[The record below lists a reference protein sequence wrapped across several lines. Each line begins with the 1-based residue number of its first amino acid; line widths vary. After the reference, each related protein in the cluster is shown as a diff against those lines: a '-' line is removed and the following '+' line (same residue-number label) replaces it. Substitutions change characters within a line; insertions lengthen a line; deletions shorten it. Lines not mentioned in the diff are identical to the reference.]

1 MDDPAREDMDAVSP
15 VRLYGGSIA
24 IVSGLYAVILSLT
37 PTQMTMGAWFMLI
50 LGIIVLAHGILL
62 VTPLVNRLETI
73 SGPLM
78 LLYAAL
84 MLLHQAW
91 LGIQSMGTDEMM
103 GMGAMTWDPG
113 MVSLAL
119 LMLVSGLVMTA
130 YREGMRP
137 HGRPKTP

>member
-1 MDDPAREDMDAVSP
+1 MHEPAHDDDAISP
-15 VRLYGGSIA
+15 VRWYGGSIA

-37 PTQMTMGAWFMLI
+37 PTSMTMGAWFMLL

-62 VTPLVNRLETI
+62 VTPLVAQLEAI

-113 MVSLAL
+113 MAALAL
-119 LMLVSGLVMTA
+119 LMLASGIIMTSN
-130 YREGMRP
+130 RDGMRGKGA
-137 HGRPKTP
+137 HD

>member
-1 MDDPAREDMDAVSP
+1 MNGSSRTVSP
-15 VRLYGGSIA
+15 VRWYGGSIA

-37 PTQMTMGAWFMLI
+37 PAMMTMGAWFMLV

-91 LGIQSMGTDEMM
+91 LGIRSMGTDEMM
-103 GMGAMTWDPG
+103 DTGAMMWDPG

-119 LMLVSGLVMTA
+119 LMLVSGLVMTT
-130 YREGMRP
+130 YQHEMTP
-137 HGRPKTP
+137 HER